1 MGRNVSSSGVQKTKG
16 FSGYVKDL
24 EEKVFA
30 FQRQEYP
37 HRSPESIAP
46 NWCWMLVESAFRLD
60 SKPLVWLYLK
70 DNAVVAHQGAI
81 PVRLQVADDEVMTGW
96 FVETMAAKSI
106 RGSAI
111 GPMLVKKALE
121 DLPLNL
127 SLGQTKQMRE
137 LQFALG
143 WEQVCLLSRHLFVC
157 GYRMNLRNKLPTHL
171 AEFAAFAL
179 GLFHNLRWRWRRQA
193 KGARISFAHIKRFNE
208 EHDELWRQMASSCVC
223 AVVRD
228 ASYLNWKYIDR
239 PSNRF
244 TCIEI
249 RDGDKLL
256 GISVVMVSE
265 PNKTYD
271 YRRGFLVDFVMP
283 LDRVDVILALINESV
298 RVLKSLKVQTVTCH
312 ITSEPVRAALKAFGF
327 IDREP
332 RHHFLVAV
340 ENNQTPFGRRLL
352 QEHNWFLT
360 LGDSDAD
367 AYAD

>member
-1 MGRNVSSSGVQKTKG
+1 
-16 FSGYVKDL
+16 VKDL

-46 NWCWMLVESAFRLD
+46 NWRWMLVESAFRLD

-81 PVRLQVADDEVMTGW
+81 PVRLQIADDEVTTGW

-127 SLGQTKQMRE
+127 SLGQTTRMRE
-137 LQFALG
+137 MQFALG
-143 WEQVCLLSRHLFVC
+143 WREVCLLSKHVFVC
-157 GYRMNLRNKLPTHL
+157 GYRVNLRNKLPPYL
-171 AEFAAFAL
+171 AEIGAFAI
-179 GLFHNLRWRWRRQA
+179 GVYHNLRWKRKRQA
-193 KGARISFAHIKRFNE
+193 KSARISYSTIRRFNE
-208 EHDELWRQMASSCVC
+208 EHDELWRQMANSCTC

-239 PSNRF
+239 PSSQF
-244 TCIEI
+244 TCIEM
-249 RDGDKLL
+249 RDGGKLL
-256 GISVVMVSE
+256 GVSVVMLGE
-265 PNKTYD
+265 PNETYN
-271 YRRGFLVDFVMP
+271 YRRGFLVDFVMQ
-283 LDRVDVILALINESV
+283 LEREDVISALINESV
-298 RVLKSLKVQTVTCH
+298 KVLKSLKAQTVTCH
-312 ITSEPVRAALKAFGF
+312 VSSESVRAALDSFGF

-340 ENNQTPFGRRLL
+340 DNKRAAFERHLL
-352 QEHNWFLT
+352 QKQNWFLT

-367 AYAD
+367 AFPD